1 MPKTK
6 KFKALIKSVKKQ
18 YLFKPVPL
26 EYRKKYGKIYSEKDV
41 KSVAFAI
48 AVKKGWRV

>member
-6 KFKALIKSVKKQ
+6 KFKALIRSIRKQ

-26 EYRKKYGKIYSEKDV
+26 EYRKKYGKVYDKEEV
-41 KSVAFAI
+41 KSIAYAI
-48 AVKKGWRV
+48 AKSKGWRV